1 MVSRFPCVEAFIA
14 GFAELAPHEREEV
27 VTEVQD
33 FLDGYH
39 DGKEEKFA
47 DVEEKPPVPLC

>member
-1 MVSRFPCVEAFIA
+1 MVSHFPCVEAFIA
-14 GFAELAPHEREEV
+14 GFTELAPHEREEV
-27 VTEVQD
+27 VIEVQD

-47 DVEEKPPVPLC
+47 DIEEKPPVPLC

>member
-14 GFAELAPHEREEV
+14 GFTELAPHEREEV